1 MLLLRAINET
11 PLWLVVFAVVAA
23 FELYSVGLM
32 LLSRRRLGVDRLQ
45 LNNEVAGFKFAV
57 IGVLYAVLLGFV
69 VIAVWENFRNTEVA
83 VRNEAK
89 AITDLNQLAYALPED
104 SGSSI
109 RNPLLDYADQV
120 RHSEWPAMAGG
131 KPSHTASLAL
141 AHLTQSVFDLKA
153 EDFRG
158 LALYQQA
165 LRLLAAIEDNRAERL
180 DSAKAQCR

>member
-1 MLLLRAINET
+1 
-11 PLWLVVFAVVAA
+11 
-23 FELYSVGLM
+23 
-32 LLSRRRLGVDRLQ
+32 
-45 LNNEVAGFKFAV
+45 
-57 IGVLYAVLLGFV
+57 
-69 VIAVWENFRNTEVA
+69 
-83 VRNEAK
+83 
-89 AITDLNQLAYALPED
+89 LNQLAYALPED

-180 DSAKAQCR
+180 DSANGSVALVLWLVLIAGAMITLGWGPWGG